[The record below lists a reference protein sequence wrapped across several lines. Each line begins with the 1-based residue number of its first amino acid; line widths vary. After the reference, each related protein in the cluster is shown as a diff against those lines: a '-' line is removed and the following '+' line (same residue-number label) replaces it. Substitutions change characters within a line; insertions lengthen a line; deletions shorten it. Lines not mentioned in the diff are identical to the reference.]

1 MMKYKALLPI
11 AMLGV
16 APMLLADNS
25 PYLSRVYEFMPAPG
39 QFNNVIPEYEDGD
52 SYEKLLSQIE
62 ESICGGANPGAITLG
77 AYGGYIVVGFDHPVV
92 NVVGEPDFKIAG
104 NATISAQYSEGGSC
118 EPGIV
123 MVSVDANGDGIP
135 NDTWYELAGSDYYKD
150 STIHGYEITY
160 YKPDEN
166 KVMEP
171 DADDKNINDM
181 TYIRWTSNDP
191 SEPEGYVMRNIWHSQ
206 SYWPQ
211 WYEGDTMTFK
221 GTLLADNAVNMG
233 TPDSPYFL
241 LVPCEWGYVDNLP
254 NSDDIGLDISWAV
267 DENGN
272 EVKLAKIDF
281 IKIYTGLNQYC
292 GWLGETST
300 EVCGGTDLHPDAV
313 ADNSGVS
320 AAGASASAISY
331 RDGVIGVTAAADAT
345 PVTIYATSGAVLY
358 HAILPA
364 GTSRIDGA
372 ILPSGVAIV
381 ATPTASLKI
390 MNR

>member
-39 QFNNVIPEYEDGD
+39 QFTNVYPEFEEGD
-52 SYEKLLSQIE
+52 SYEKLLLQIE
-62 ESICGGANPGAITLG
+62 ESICGGANPGLISLG
-77 AYGGYIVVGFDHPVV
+77 SYGGYVIVGFDHPVI
-92 NVVGEPDFKIAG
+92 NVAGQQDFKIAG
-104 NATISAQYSEGGSC
+104 NATLSMQYSGGGSC

-150 STIHGYEITY
+150 TTIHGYEITY
-160 YKPDEN
+160 YKPDED

-181 TYIRWTSNDP
+181 TYIRWTSNDS

-211 WYEGDTMTFK
+211 WYEGDTITFK
-221 GTLLADNAVNMG
+221 GTLLADNAVNVG

-241 LVPCEWGYVDNLP
+241 LTPCEWGYSDNLP
-254 NSDDIGLDISWAV
+254 NNDDIGFDISWAV

-300 EVCGGTDLHPDAV
+300 EVCGGTDLHPEAV
-313 ADNSGVS
+313 LEDSSV
-320 AAGASASAISY
+320 AASEVPESAISY
-331 RDGVIGVTAAADAT
+331 RNGMIIVTTTEAT
-345 PVTIYATSGAVLY
+345 PVAIYATSGAVLY
-358 HAILPA
+358 RTTLSAGTTHIDDAILPA
-364 GTSRIDGA
+364 
-372 ILPSGVAIV
+372 GVAIV
-381 ATPTASLKI
+381 ATPTSSLKLVK
-390 MNR
+390 